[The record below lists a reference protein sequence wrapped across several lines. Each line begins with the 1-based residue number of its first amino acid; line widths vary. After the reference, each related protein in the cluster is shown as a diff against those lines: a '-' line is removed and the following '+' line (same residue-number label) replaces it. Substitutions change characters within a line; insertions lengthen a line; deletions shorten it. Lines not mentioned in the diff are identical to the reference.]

1 MSTEQHKKGAAA
13 SLRGEAPHGKNRLL
27 LQEIRSQR
35 NVLPAPSP
43 FQHWRSV
50 VGNMATW
57 LLHGAVGFIYTGF
70 MVKCLICA
78 QLSKGWEEL
87 GFLLQI
93 SKDSMEV
100 LQRSGRSFPPL
111 LQLFSAQQQREG
123 SCWLRQRAY
132 TSGICSAC
140 LILGGSAC

>member
-35 NVLPAPSP
+35 NVIPAPSP
-43 FQHWRSV
+43 FQHW
-50 VGNMATW
+50 GNLATW
-57 LLHGAVGFIYTGF
+57 LLHGSVGFMYSGF
-70 MVKCLICA
+70 MEKWLICA

-93 SKDSMEV
+93 SKDSV
-100 LQRSGRSFPPL
+100 GVSQRSVGPFPPL

-123 SCWLRQRAY
+123 SCWLRQGADI
-132 TSGICSAC
+132 SGICSAC